1 MLTWEKLPG
10 SPCFSVLQTTK
21 SWAGPGNGA
30 TQSVQQGKI
39 KPIGGMCLAIKM
51 LYSYNLQ
58 ELGIYNQLAKYGHND
73 RIVFTER
80 RSNFLHKIIKLR
92 QVRYFISKNQP
103 GLQSSDPLKSS
114 PGSHSLLVS
123 DSVGIMSSCSLLA
136 FPLSVCLVSSRLRC
150 LFFSVSILNL

>member
-1 MLTWEKLPG
+1 M
-10 SPCFSVLQTTK
+10 
-21 SWAGPGNGA
+21 
-30 TQSVQQGKI
+30 QSVQQGKI

-58 ELGIYNQLAKYGHND
+58 VLGIYNQLAKYGHND

-80 RSNFLHKIIKLR
+80 RSNFLHKIIKLK
-92 QVRYFISKNQP
+92 QVQYFISKNQP

-123 DSVGIMSSCSLLA
+123 DSVGIMSDQLPTCFVSLGKIQSNYSHMRVA
-136 FPLSVCLVSSRLRC
+136 PLQYSLSKRKYK
-150 LFFSVSILNL
+150 FN

>member
-1 MLTWEKLPG
+1 
-10 SPCFSVLQTTK
+10 
-21 SWAGPGNGA
+21 
-30 TQSVQQGKI
+30 
-39 KPIGGMCLAIKM
+39 MCLAIKM

-123 DSVGIMSSCSLLA
+123 DSVGIMSDHLPTCFVYLGKIQSNYSHMGVTLQYSLSKRKYK
-136 FPLSVCLVSSRLRC
+136 F
-150 LFFSVSILNL
+150 N